1 MTTISTQMP
10 QTPITKSQNC
20 TRYSDAELLFFK
32 KIIESKI
39 IDAGK
44 RLKSEIAAASN
55 SSGNGT
61 EDTAPQFK
69 SFDEGSKLANKEL
82 STRLAIRQQRFI
94 RDLKNALIRI
104 GNRSYGIC
112 NETGELIP
120 KDRLK
125 LVPHATLSIEG
136 KKIRNER
143 EERERNSF
151 IPKTA

>member
-10 QTPITKSQNC
+10 QTPITRNQNRP
-20 TRYSDAELLFFK
+20 RYSDAELLFFK

-39 IDAGK
+39 IDADRQLKKLEDSLRKNPNSGDELDTSSK
-44 RLKSEIAAASN
+44 RESNIEQSEIAIIQLT
-55 SSGNGT
+55 SS
-61 EDTAPQFK
+61 QKKFIK
-69 SFDEGSKLANKEL
+69 S
-82 STRLAIRQQRFI
+82 
-94 RDLKNALIRI
+94 LKNALIRI
-104 GNRSYGIC
+104 GNKSYGIC